1 MEEQESIFQ
10 PYERGRAG
18 KEDDSG
24 PLSSGTGSGLGLS
37 VVDRL
42 SEELGLTLEVHSEHG
57 RGSAFH
63 VLISPTMLRPPA

>member
-1 MEEQESIFQ
+1 
-10 PYERGRAG
+10 
-18 KEDDSG
+18 
-24 PLSSGTGSGLGLS
+24 LGLS

-63 VLISPTMLRPPA
+63 VLISPAMLRPPA